1 MSADFSQINLQNSSF
16 EYKLRLMFRLTKTV
30 LITLWPLSAMLLFLS
45 QCIGI
50 LGSLISGKAN
60 ESILPIF
67 YLGMALSILL
77 VSIVIIVMIPSVIVL
92 TNDIVEGRAIRAWT
106 QIIREGISSIGKLI
120 VTTLVFFLIPIGVLI
135 LLTGAQIGTEIISN
149 FLSSS
154 NNFFVNLFIGIN
166 SLAASLLLLCWY
178 ILVLII
184 RVYWGFYP
192 YVVIINQQVGW
203 QALKFSYRRL
213 KGHWL
218 EVVILDFVL
227 SIVLAISGIPIAII
241 AFIVSLPFSIFGINT
256 SDAFQLLVFIPL
268 TVAYII
274 FQLLLFKSYDTSAE
288 ATTPASTIS
297 NNDTTLNDSPTNDS
311 STNDSPTNDS
321 PTNNTTTNDSQT
333 NNTTTNDSQTNNTTT
348 NNTTTNDSQTNNTTS
363 DSQTNDK

>member
-1 MSADFSQINLQNSSF
+1 MSADFSQIILQNSSF
-16 EYKLRLMFRLTKTV
+16 GYKVRLMFRLTKTV

-45 QCIGI
+45 VCIGM
-50 LGSLISGKAN
+50 LGSLISGKAD

-67 YLGMALSILL
+67 YLGMALSILS
-77 VSIVIIVMIPSVIVL
+77 VIIVIIVMIPSVIVL
-92 TNDIVEGRAIRAWT
+92 TNDIVEGRAIRTWT

-120 VTTLVFFLIPIGVLI
+120 VTTFVFFLIPIGVLL

-149 FLSSS
+149 FLSNS

-166 SLAASLLLLCWY
+166 TLAASLLLLCWY

-227 SIVLAISGIPIAII
+227 SIVLAISTIPIGII
-241 AFIVSLPFSIFGINT
+241 AFIFSFPFLIIDEPTGTIFRNLI
-256 SDAFQLLVFIPL
+256 VFIPI

-274 FQLLLFKSYDTSAE
+274 FQLLLFKSYDTST
-288 ATTPASTIS
+288 ATTMPVST
-297 NNDTTLNDSPTNDS
+297 NTTPNDTTPNDTTPND
-311 STNDSPTNDS
+311 T
-321 PTNNTTTNDSQT
+321 
-333 NNTTTNDSQTNNTTT
+333 
-348 NNTTTNDSQTNNTTS
+348 TTS
-363 DSQTNDK
+363 DTTTSDTTTSDTTTSDK